1 MFFTANFGLHAW
13 KKSHIGSF
21 STISIMYIATTSVKG
36 THPFSTQLFD
46 IWFSVL
52 IMPSS
57 YLMKVD
63 LHAAFLFLTSVPS
76 LWPVWSFVC
85 WNHSY
90 STLVSILSSAYS
102 PSHLPVQPLCMLL
115 YLALSQ
121 LAVVFL
127 SFIRQL
133 SSQPRKLATWPFLL
147 FTVLSPFLSLINFSS
162 NFLLFFFPFFL
173 FCVPVNFGLI
183 CLEIIQLAKYET
195 TTTEVHLKQFSRK
208 NLPSLMNAYTGRCC
222 SLIVHAHAQVPI
234 LCDHAWK
241 PFII

>member
-1 MFFTANFGLHAW
+1 
-13 KKSHIGSF
+13 
-21 STISIMYIATTSVKG
+21 
-36 THPFSTQLFD
+36 
-46 IWFSVL
+46 
-52 IMPSS
+52 MPSS

-133 SSQPRKLATWPFLL
+133 SSQPRKLASHLTILVVHCSVPFPVFDQFFLQ
-147 FTVLSPFLSLINFSS
+147 FSPL
-162 NFLLFFFPFFL
+162 FFPFFL

-241 PFII
+241 PFIIATLY